1 MKRLKKGDKL
11 HIQSYKHNGKP
22 HRFWSE
28 AVLVDVKKDYMVF
41 ANDRALV
48 IKEKGS
54 SWRTKEPAI
63 IYCFKEQ
70 WFNIIAQFK
79 KDGITYKC
87 NIATP
92 FIIED
97 NTIKCIDYELDLRIF
112 SNGSF
117 KILDRKEY
125 QYNKKSMNYSKEL
138 DMVLQYS
145 LSELIQLY
153 KNNGIMFNAENNKKY
168 LEEYRKMKD
177 YKLENG

>member
-1 MKRLKKGDKL
+1 MKKLEKGDKL
-11 HIQSYKHNGKP
+11 QIQCYKHNGKP

-28 AVLVDVKKDYMVF
+28 AVLLDIKKDYMVF
-41 ANDRALV
+41 ANDRTLV
-48 IKEKGS
+48 IKAEGS

-63 IYCFKEQ
+63 LYFFKDK

-97 NTIKCIDYELDLRIF
+97 NTIKCIDYELDVRIF

-117 KILDRKEY
+117 KILDRNEY
-125 QYNKKSMNYSKEL
+125 QYNKKKMNYSKEL

-145 LSELIQLY
+145 LSELIEMY
-153 KNNGIMFNAENNKKY
+153 KRKGIMFDEKSNLKY
-168 LEEYRKMKD
+168 VEEYKKIKD
-177 YKLENG
+177 KNQ